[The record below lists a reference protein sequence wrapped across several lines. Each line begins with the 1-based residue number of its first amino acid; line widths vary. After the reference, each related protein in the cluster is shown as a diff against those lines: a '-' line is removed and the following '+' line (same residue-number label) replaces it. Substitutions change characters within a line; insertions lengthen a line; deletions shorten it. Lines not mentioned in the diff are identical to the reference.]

1 VPICAGTI
9 RSMSSRTG
17 VVWIAGD
24 VGLNR
29 LTVFSG
35 YWGNDGESALL
46 EQMPEFGSAVEAI
59 RWGLERS
66 DDVRIR
72 FDGYSYWW
80 AGVGTMPDDPDG
92 VLVGSVV
99 LRD

>member
-1 VPICAGTI
+1 
-9 RSMSSRTG
+9 MSSRTG

-35 YWGNDGESALL
+35 YWGNDSGSALL

-80 AGVGTMPDDPDG
+80 AGVGTMPEDPDG
-92 VLVGSVV
+92 VLVGSMV